1 MPPKKIRITTEK
13 NDEFIADLFDNDT
26 SHAIWDVLPIESKA
40 ETWGDEI
47 YFRVP
52 VSVNEE
58 NAKKIVELGDLGYW
72 PPGAAFCIFFGKTPA
87 SKGDEIRPASPV
99 NVFGRLMEVDSNI
112 IAKLRRVAPREFI
125 KVEKVII

>member
-1 MPPKKIRITTEK
+1 MIRITTEN
-13 NDEFIADLFDNDT
+13 NDEFIADLLDNDT
-26 SHAIWDVLPIESKA
+26 SHAIWDALPIESKA
-40 ETWGDEI
+40 ETWGDEV

-87 SKGDEIRPASPV
+87 SQGDEIRPASPV
-99 NVFGRLMEVDSNI
+99 NVFGRLMEVDNNI
-112 IAKLRRVAPREFI
+112 IAKLRRVAPREII
-125 KVEKVII
+125 KVDKVIK